1 MIPGCLQ
8 HTFSLPSGVAR
19 VGGHAGFFF
28 FGFLVVVGASVVV
41 VGFGVVVGALVV
53 VGFGVVVGA
62 SVVVGLGVVVGASV
76 VVGFGVVVGFSVV
89 VGGSVVVVGLGVWVG
104 ECRSVEF
111 RC

>member
-41 VGFGVVVGALVV
+41 GLGVVVGALVV
-53 VGFGVVVGA
+53 VG
-62 SVVVGLGVVVGASV
+62 LGVVVGAFV
-76 VVGFGVVVGFSVV
+76 VVGLGVVVGFSVV
-89 VGGSVVVVGLGVWVG
+89 VGGSVVVVGLGVLGW
-104 ECRSVEF
+104 RSFRFQSVEF
-111 RC
+111 QC

>member
-41 VGFGVVVGALVV
+41 GLGVVVGALVV
-53 VGFGVVVGA
+53 VG
-62 SVVVGLGVVVGASV
+62 LGVVVGAFV
-76 VVGFGVVVGFSVV
+76 VVGLGVVVGFSVV
-89 VGGSVVVVGLGVWVG
+89 VGGSVVVVGLGVLGWSSFG
-104 ECRSVEF
+104 MSSFSVNW
-111 RC
+111 CYTS